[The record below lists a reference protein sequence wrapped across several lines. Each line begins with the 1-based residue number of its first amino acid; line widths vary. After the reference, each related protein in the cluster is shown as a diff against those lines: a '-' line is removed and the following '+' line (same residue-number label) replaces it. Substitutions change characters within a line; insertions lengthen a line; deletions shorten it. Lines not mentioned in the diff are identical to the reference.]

1 MNVIN
6 LIVRSSKSLQVVVL
20 VRHGETE
27 GESSIRFHGSTD
39 VPLSELG
46 RAQMSETSRGLARE
60 AFDLVV
66 ASPLSRA
73 WVSARILSGG
83 SPVRLERDFR
93 EIDFG
98 RWEGLT
104 KEEIEVTD
112 PVLYGDWQDRVAG
125 FDFPGGEPRAEF
137 TKRVLRGFEG
147 LEQGRARSV
156 LVVAHKG
163 IVRTVAEKLLGAAL
177 PHGEPPLAGWLG
189 FSQGADAIWRAG
201 RRSSNP

>member
-1 MNVIN
+1 MSVLRRI
-6 LIVRSSKSLQVVVL
+6 VL
-20 VRHGETE
+20 VRHGETD

-46 RAQMSETSRGLARE
+46 RVQMRETSRSLARE
-60 AFDLVV
+60 VFDLVV

-83 SPVRLERDFR
+83 APVRIERDFR

-104 KEEIEVTD
+104 QREIEVAD
-112 PVLYGDWQDRVAG
+112 PVLYRDWQDRVAG
-125 FDFPGGEPRAEF
+125 FDFPGGEPRADF
-137 TKRVLRGFEG
+137 TKRVLRGFER
-147 LEQGRARSV
+147 LEQGRAPSV
-156 LVVAHKG
+156 LLVAHKG
-163 IVRTVAEKLLGAAL
+163 IVRTIAEKLLGAAL
-177 PHGEPPLAGWLG
+177 PHGEPPLAGVVGLSLG
-189 FSQGADAIWRAG
+189 PDDTWRRG